1 MKKIVWFLFLVA
13 LAFTLAGTGI
23 VSCQKGGDEEDVP
36 EVGASRKPV
45 IKPVI
50 APSGNTYTIKT
61 DGTTISLTS
70 NGFSFEVM
78 AGSISFKDFKCFLN
92 RNEIFIFYN
101 ECNLTLSGDSIVS
114 LSNGGFFGGR
124 HITLSGSGSIKFI
137 GGFINETDYNDLFS
151 AAEGYTLTSSGKKE
165 EENGQQSITL
175 TIKKNR

>member
-1 MKKIVWFLFLVA
+1 M
-13 LAFTLAGTGI
+13 TL
-23 VSCQKGGDEEDVP
+23 P
-36 EVGASRKPV
+36 EVIVYILSS
-45 IKPVI
+45 
-50 APSGNTYTIKT
+50 SGYVRQ
-61 DGTTISLTS
+61 
-70 NGFSFEVM
+70 E
-78 AGSISFKDFKCFLN
+78 FKCFLN

-151 AAEGYTLTSSGKKE
+151 AAEGYTLTSSVKKE